1 MIYSIKY
8 TDDIPENFAG
18 YARAWFIRIRP
29 QYKDD
34 RGLLEHEKVHVSQFW
49 RSFGIHGFWYLLS
62 KSYRLDC
69 EVEAYKKQ
77 LKYAENREESRGWF
91 ANRISTKY
99 DLDITEEDACKLLE

>member
-1 MIYSIKY
+1 MLHWIIY
-8 TDDIPENFAG
+8 TDRIKTGSAG
-18 YARAWFIRIRP
+18 RTNTFVIRIRP
-29 QYKDD
+29 AYKDD
-34 RGLLEHEKVHVSQFW
+34 IGLLEHEKIHVSQFW

-77 LKYAENREESRGWF
+77 LEYAEDREENRRWF

-99 DLDITEEDACKLLE
+99 GLDITEEDACKLLE